1 MKKSLVILSC
11 LVFIVLTLTGMN
23 SASFASSD
31 ISVSPLKLRAK
42 LEPDTTKKRTF
53 TISNVGDADLHY
65 KLKETATWLSL
76 NKTQGTIARGGASR
90 IRATLNSTGLLPG
103 IYRTIIM
110 VKSNDLDEP
119 LIRVRVIMTVIMV
132 ELACVERQLLDPGV
146 PVKLA
151 PTDPRVGID
160 SAGNIL
166 AAWGYQFSDPGQLY
180 TARFD
185 VVTGWEPKQLLD
197 TSTVIDSVFLPT
209 LAVNSRGAG
218 LLAWSGQRGIYAAA
232 YLPGSGWQETQ
243 TIISGTSLFLTFAD
257 EFEQLAI
264 DNAGNGLLVWS
275 QYGDEL
281 YGSWYKA
288 GVGWSAP
295 EIIVNRKSIARGI
308 SLAMNPDGNA
318 ILLWSQG
325 TGIDN
330 QVLLNASHFTPGA
343 GWQPPVVLH
352 TSDSLHTRPHVA
364 INSKGEAM
372 AAWLD
377 YGGSSNFPVYAA
389 RFIPGQGW
397 QPPELMSMHSFQP
410 WVDMDTAGN
419 AVVVWTTFDNPTV
432 SARHYLKDSGWQEIK
447 VLKRYQAGDP
457 LNTWVKM
464 DDQGNA
470 VAIWWSPLVP
480 ARIDAQRFRPM
491 NVWQEFDV
499 MGGPLKG
506 NAGMDERLAMNA
518 NGAASVTWLDT
529 YEVFNGQF
537 FEIFVDIYA
546 SRFSI
551 LCQTDDRKLQKRV
564 RGSGS
569 PSYFSSISK
578 Q

>member
-1 MKKSLVILSC
+1 
-11 LVFIVLTLTGMN
+11 
-23 SASFASSD
+23 
-31 ISVSPLKLRAK
+31 
-42 LEPDTTKKRTF
+42 
-53 TISNVGDADLHY
+53 
-65 KLKETATWLSL
+65 
-76 NKTQGTIARGGASR
+76 
-90 IRATLNSTGLLPG
+90 
-103 IYRTIIM
+103 
-110 VKSNDLDEP
+110 
-119 LIRVRVIMTVIMV
+119 MTVIMA
-132 ELACVERQLLDPGV
+132 ELPCVERQLLDLGV
-146 PVKLA
+146 PNTFPGA
-151 PTDPRVGID
+151 PTVPRVGID

-166 AAWGYQFSDPGQLY
+166 AAWGYDFSDPGELY

-197 TSTVIDSVFLPT
+197 TGSAMDRVFLPT
-209 LAVNSRGAG
+209 LAVNSSGDG
-218 LLAWSGQRGIYAAA
+218 LLAWSGQGGIYAAA

-243 TIISGTSLFLTFAD
+243 TIISGTSPFMTFAD

-264 DNAGNGLLVWS
+264 DNAGNGLLVWT
-275 QYGDEL
+275 QNGAEL
-281 YGSWYKA
+281 YGSWYTA

-295 EIIVNRKSIARGI
+295 EIIVNRESIARGI
-308 SLAMNPDGNA
+308 SLAMNPDGKA
-318 ILLWSQG
+318 VLLWSKG
-325 TGIDN
+325 NSINN
-330 QVLLNASHFTPGA
+330 QVTLNASHFTPGV

-397 QPPELMSMHSFQP
+397 QPPELMSIHSFQP

-419 AVVVWTTFDNPTV
+419 AVVVWTTLGNPTV
-432 SARHYLKDSGWQEIK
+432 SARHYLKDIGWQEIK
-447 VLKRYQAGDP
+447 VLKRYVSGDP

-470 VAIWWSPLVP
+470 VAIWWSPW

-518 NGAASVTWLDT
+518 NGAASVTWSDT
-529 YEVFNGQF
+529 YG
-537 FEIFVDIYA
+537 IFVDIYA